1 MKKTIVLALAFATA
15 VPVLVPLTA
24 HAGPFSVSPDK
35 ERRVGQE
42 AAADIEKNAPI
53 VTGPVADW
61 VERVGK
67 RLAAVSNPEFKY
79 DFHVIDS
86 PEINAFCL
94 PGGHVFVYTGMRKVV
109 KTDDE
114 LAAVLGHEIT
124 HAEEHHY
131 AKGSAKANGRGTLLA
146 VGSILLG
153 LPPALGQAL
162 SIGNDAMTQ
171 KYSRS
176 NEYQA
181 DREGLARMERAGFDP
196 NAMVTVLQRLSN
208 EEDTDSLFQWMADHP
223 EGKKRVAAIQAL
235 LPKVK
240 ASGGAVPA
248 PAPGAPDGDAKQ
260 G

>member
-1 MKKTIVLALAFATA
+1 MKKTGIILFALAAT
-15 VPVLVPLTA
+15 LPLAPRAA
-24 HAGPFSVSPDK
+24 HAGPFSVSPAK
-35 ERRVGQE
+35 ERRIGQE

-53 VTGPVADW
+53 VSGPVADW

-67 RLAAVSNPEFKY
+67 KLVAVSDKEFTY

-94 PGGHVFVYTGMRKVV
+94 PGGHIYVYTGLRKVV

-114 LAAVLGHEIT
+114 LAAVLAHEIT

-131 AKGSAKANGRGTLLA
+131 AKASAKSNGRGTLLA

-153 LPPALGQAL
+153 LPAAAGQAL
-162 SIGNDAMTQ
+162 SILDLSMTQ

-176 NEYQA
+176 AEYEA

-196 NAMVTVLQRLSN
+196 NAMVSVLQRLAN
-208 EEDTDSLFQWMADHP
+208 EDETDSLFQWMSDHP
-223 EGKKRVAAIQAL
+223 EGKKRVAAVKEL

-248 PAPGAPDGDAKQ
+248 PVAGAPDSESEK
-260 G
+260 

>member
-1 MKKTIVLALAFATA
+1 MKQTLTLALCLAAA
-15 VPVLVPLTA
+15 LPLA
-24 HAGPFSVSPDK
+24 PRAAQAGPFSVSPDK
-35 ERRVGQE
+35 ERRLGQQ

-53 VTGPVADW
+53 VSGPVADW

-67 RLAAVSNPEFKY
+67 RLAAVSDPEFKY
-79 DFHVIDS
+79 RFHVIDS

-94 PGGHVFVYTGMRKVV
+94 PGGHIYVYTGLRKVV
-109 KTDDE
+109 KNDDE
-114 LAAVLGHEIT
+114 LAAVLAHEIT

-131 AKGSAKANGRGTLLA
+131 AKASAKSNGRGTLLA

-153 LPPALGQAL
+153 LPPVAGQAL
-162 SIGNDAMTQ
+162 SILDLSMTQ

-176 NEYQA
+176 AEYEA

-196 NAMVTVLQRLSN
+196 GAMVNVLQRLAN
-208 EEDTDSLFQWMADHP
+208 EDETDSLFSWMSDHP
-223 EGKKRVAAIQAL
+223 EGKKRVAAIQQL

-248 PAPGAPDGDAKQ
+248 PVPGAPDSEKEK
-260 G
+260 

>member
-1 MKKTIVLALAFATA
+1 MKKSILAIFALSGALALAPS
-15 VPVLVPLTA
+15 VA
-24 HAGPFSVSPDK
+24 HAGPFSVSPAK

-42 AAADIEKNAPI
+42 AAAQIEQGSPI

-61 VERVGK
+61 VNRIGA
-67 RLAAVSNPEFKY
+67 RLSAVSNPEFTY
-79 DFHVIDS
+79 TFHVIDS

-94 PGGHVFVYTGMRKVV
+94 PGGHVYVYTGLRKVV

-114 LAAVLGHEIT
+114 LAAVMAHEIT

-131 AKGSAKANGRGTLLA
+131 AKASAKSSGRGTLLGI
-146 VGSILLG
+146 GSILLG
-153 LPPALGQAL
+153 LPGVASQVVGLVDL
-162 SIGNDAMTQ
+162 SMTQ
-171 KYSRS
+171 KYGRA

-208 EEDTDSLFQWMADHP
+208 EDDTDSMFQWMSDHP

-240 ASGGAVPA
+240 ASGGVIPA
-248 PAPGAPDGDAKQ
+248 PAPGAPDGEVKQ
-260 G
+260 

>member
-1 MKKTIVLALAFATA
+1 MKKSFVFALAFTSALAFAPGA
-15 VPVLVPLTA
+15 A
-24 HAGPFSVSPDK
+24 HAGPFSVSPAK
-35 ERRVGQE
+35 ERRVGQQ

-61 VERVGK
+61 VERIGK
-67 RLAAVSNPEFKY
+67 RLAAVSNPEFQY

-94 PGGHVFVYTGMRKVV
+94 PGGHVFVYTGLRKVV

-114 LAAVLGHEIT
+114 LASVLAHEIT

-131 AKGSAKANGRGTLLA
+131 AKASAKSNGRGTLLTI
-146 VGSILLG
+146 GSILLG
-153 LPPALGQAL
+153 LPPAVGQAVSLVDL
-162 SIGNDAMTQ
+162 SMTQ

-196 NAMVTVLQRLSN
+196 KAMVTVLQRLSN
-208 EEDTDSLFQWMADHP
+208 EDDTDSAFQWMSDHP
-223 EGKKRVAAIQAL
+223 EGKKRVAAIEKL
-235 LPKVK
+235 LPEVE
-240 ASGGAVPA
+240 ATGGAVPA
-248 PAPGAPDGDAKQ
+248 PVPGAPDAESEK
-260 G
+260 

>member
-1 MKKTIVLALAFATA
+1 MKKTIAFALAFATA
-15 VPVLVPLTA
+15 LPVA
-24 HAGPFSVSPDK
+24 AQAGPFSVTPAK
-35 ERRVGQE
+35 ERRIGQE
-42 AAADIEKNAPI
+42 AAADIEKSAPI

-67 RLAAVSNPEFKY
+67 RLAATSNPEFSY

-94 PGGHVFVYTGMRKVV
+94 PGGHVYVYTGMRKVV

-114 LAAVLGHEIT
+114 LAAVLAHEIT

-131 AKGSAKANGRGTLLA
+131 AKASAKSNGRGTLLA

-153 LPPALGQAL
+153 IPPVLGQAL
-162 SIGNDAMTQ
+162 SIGSDAMTQ
-171 KYSRS
+171 KYGRA

-196 NAMVTVLQRLSN
+196 SGMITVLQRLSN
-208 EEDTDSLFQWMADHP
+208 EEETDSLFQWMSDHP

-248 PAPGAPDGDAKQ
+248 PAPGAPDGDAKEQ
-260 G
+260 

>member
-1 MKKTIVLALAFATA
+1 MKKPLIFAFALAAT
-15 VPVLVPLTA
+15 LPLAPRAA
-24 HAGPFSVSPDK
+24 HAGPFSVTPAK
-35 ERRVGQE
+35 ERRIGQE

-53 VTGPVADW
+53 VSGPVADW

-67 RLAAVSNPEFKY
+67 RLTAVSNKEFSY

-94 PGGHVFVYTGMRKVV
+94 PGGHIFVYTGLRKVV

-114 LAAVLGHEIT
+114 LAAVIAHEIT

-131 AKGSAKANGRGTLLA
+131 AKASAKANGRGTLLA

-153 LPPALGQAL
+153 IPPALGQAL
-162 SIGNDAMTQ
+162 SIGSDAMTQ

-196 NAMVTVLQRLSN
+196 NAMMRVLQRLSN
-208 EEDTDSLFQWMADHP
+208 EDDTDSSFQWMSDHP
-223 EGKKRVAAIQAL
+223 EGKKRVAAIEQL

-248 PAPGAPDGDAKQ
+248 PVPGAPDSEIAK
-260 G
+260 